1 MDVPEDRF
9 EDEWSEIVADLTSQG
24 VGMVDPHQP
33 PDPPPRTA
41 EAGEG
46 PQQPDTGS
54 ASRGHGLWWQVP
66 QPPANPPPSLSRPP
80 GPHWDDEEHFVPE
93 PPPALP
99 EGTPIT
105 RLAWLGVL
113 GGPGVLLGSALT
125 GFHLSFVVAAAAGL
139 SFLAGFTTLVWL
151 LPDHREDQWD
161 DGAQI

>member
-24 VGMVDPHQP
+24 VGMVE
-33 PDPPPRTA
+33 PPPPPGSPPHTA

-46 PQQPDTGS
+46 SKQSDTDS
-54 ASRGHGLWWQVP
+54 ANQGQGRWWRV
-66 QPPANPPPSLSRPP
+66 PPPPDPPPPQSRTPA
-80 GPHWDDEEHFVPE
+80 PHWDEDEHFVPG

-151 LPDHREDQWD
+151 LPDHRDDQWD